1 MLASSRSGE
10 RVFAGFVI
18 VYGLA
23 LLACLSLRPLWLDE
37 VLQLA
42 GTMTS
47 SVAALLRWI
56 PYNIGASPLGYL
68 VQRPFVLA
76 AGPSPFW
83 ARLPAAAFSVASC
96 VSLIGLCR
104 ALDLPRRAWLSSLLL
119 FALVP
124 SQFRYAVEARPYS
137 QALWLSLLSI
147 TWLLNLFKSPTTTKF
162 VIFTLINV
170 AALYT
175 LPYSALPAIGMTIW
189 AFCTDLCRDRRRIAL
204 TAAVCW
210 IVSIALYIPWYYYSW
225 PTWNLGEQKSAIPQF
240 HWTVGL
246 AQDVFK
252 SLSGGNFLASLLLL
266 ALVVVGVLTPLL
278 PRRLR
283 LWLLFSAGFVV
294 GSVLIADAWKGY
306 FFAARQILFAVPL
319 LVVLASIGL
328 WQCFEKSRPLA
339 TIMLIAVCG
348 LFLKTDLSIAST
360 NTENWEAA
368 AKALEKTS
376 GQGYC
381 LKFAAEQ
388 LGGVALYAVYVPAL
402 RSHICG
408 PLQKESKVAIVWHRY
423 LPASEIPVAEEQ
435 VRIAG
440 FVPVQRL
447 TIGGTT
453 IQQEILHDHAQ

>member
-1 MLASSRSGE
+1 M
-10 RVFAGFVI
+10 FAAFI
-18 VYGLA
+18 TVYGIA

-83 ARLPAAAFSVASC
+83 ARLPAAAFSVAGC
-96 VSLIGLCR
+96 VATVGLCR
-104 ALDLPRRAWLSSLLL
+104 ALDLPRRAWLFSLLL
-119 FALVP
+119 FVIVP

-137 QALWLSLLSI
+137 QALWLSILSMVLLLD
-147 TWLLNLFKSPTTTKF
+147 LLKSPTTTKF
-162 VIFTLINV
+162 GIFTLVNV

-175 LPYSALPAIGMTIW
+175 QPYSALPAIGMTIG
-189 AFCTDLCRDRRRIAL
+189 AFCTGLYQNRRRIAL
-204 TAAVCW
+204 RAAVCS
-210 IVSIALYIPWYYYSW
+210 IVSITFYIPWYYYSW
-225 PTWNLGEQKSAIPQF
+225 PTWHTGEQNSAIPQF
-240 HWTVGL
+240 HWTVSL

-252 SLSGGNFLASLLLL
+252 SLSGSNFLASLLLL
-266 ALVVVGVLTPLL
+266 ALVIVGVLSPLL
-278 PRRLR
+278 PGQLR
-283 LWLLFSAGFVV
+283 LLLLLSAGFVI
-294 GSVLIADAWKGY
+294 GSVLIADASKGY

-319 LVVLASIGL
+319 LVVLAGIGL
-328 WQCFEKSRPLA
+328 TQCFERSRPLA
-339 TIMLIAVCG
+339 TMLLIALCG
-348 LFLKTDLSIAST
+348 LFLKTDISIAAT

-376 GQGYC
+376 SQGYC

-408 PLQKESKVAIVWHRY
+408 PLQKESRVAIVWHRY
-423 LPASEIPVAEEQ
+423 LPASDIPAAEEE
-435 VRIAG
+435 VRTAG

-453 IQQEILHDHAQ
+453 IQQEVLQDHRQ

>member
-10 RVFAGFVI
+10 RVFAGFII
-18 VYGLA
+18 VYGTA

-76 AGPSPFW
+76 TGPSPFW
-83 ARLPAAAFSVASC
+83 ARLPAAAFSVAAC
-96 VSLIGLCR
+96 VSMIGFCR
-104 ALDLPRRAWLSSLLL
+104 ALDLPRRARLLSLLL
-119 FALVP
+119 FAIVP

-137 QALWLSLLSI
+137 QGLWLSILSI
-147 TWLLNLFKSPTTTKF
+147 ILLLDLFKSPTAAKF
-162 VIFTLINV
+162 SIFTLVTV

-175 LPYSALPAIGMTIW
+175 QPYSALPAIGMTIW
-189 AFCTDLCRDRRRIAL
+189 AFCTGLHRDHRRIAL
-204 TAAVCW
+204 TTAVCW

-225 PTWNLGEQKSAIPQF
+225 PTWHVGEQNSAIPQF
-240 HWTVGL
+240 HWTASL

-266 ALVVVGVLTPLL
+266 ALVVVGVWTPLL
-278 PRRLR
+278 PRQLR
-283 LWLLFSAGFVV
+283 LWLLFSAAFVV

-319 LVVLASIGL
+319 LVMLAGVGL
-328 WQCFEKSRPLA
+328 SQCFERSRPMAAILG
-339 TIMLIAVCG
+339 IALCG

-376 GQGYC
+376 SEGFC

-402 RSHICG
+402 RSYICG

-423 LPASEIPVAEEQ
+423 LPASDVTVAEEQ
-435 VRIAG
+435 VRTAG
-440 FVPVQRL
+440 FLPVQRL

-453 IQQEILHDHAQ
+453 IQQEVRQPWP

>member
-10 RVFAGFVI
+10 RVFTGFII
-18 VYGLA
+18 VYGIA

-76 AGPSPFW
+76 SGPSPFW
-83 ARLPAAAFSVASC
+83 ARLPAAVFSMAGC

-104 ALDLPRRAWLSSLLL
+104 ALDLPRRVWLSSLLL

-137 QALWLSLLSI
+137 QALWLSILSI
-147 TWLLNLFKSPTTTKF
+147 TLSLHLFKFPTATKF
-162 VIFTLINV
+162 GIFTLVNA

-175 LPYSALPAIGMTIW
+175 QPYSALPAIGMTIC
-189 AFCTDLCRDRRRIAL
+189 AFCAGPHDNRRRIAL
-204 TAAVCW
+204 TAAICW
-210 IVSIALYIPWYYYSW
+210 IVSVALYIPWYYYSW
-225 PTWNLGEQKSAIPQF
+225 PTWHVGEQNSAIPQF
-240 HWTVGL
+240 HWTASL

-252 SLSGGNFLASLLLL
+252 SLSGGTFLASLLLL
-266 ALVVVGVLTPLL
+266 ALVIVGMSAPLF
-278 PRRLR
+278 PRQLR
-283 LWLLFSAGFVV
+283 LSLLFSAAFVV
-294 GSVLIADAWKGY
+294 GSVLMADAWKGY

-319 LVVLASIGL
+319 LVVLAGIGL
-328 WQCFEKSRPLA
+328 WQCFERSRPLA
-339 TIMLIAVCG
+339 TILLIALCG

-368 AKALEKTS
+368 AKALEQTS

-408 PLQKESKVAIVWHRY
+408 PLQNESKVAIVWHRY
-423 LPASEIPVAEEQ
+423 LPASDIPTAEEQ
-435 VRIAG
+435 VRAAG

-453 IQQEILHDHAQ
+453 IQQEVSQPWP